1 MRKLSRE
8 PLLDISWYGHSCFRL
23 GGRGLVTVVTD
34 PCVPVQRSGRG
45 LKADVVCLSQGD
57 AESPPARDGRDAPLR
72 FGRPGEYEVGGMF
85 LRGIALHAQQNGA
98 MRRNVAWLFHF
109 GELNLLHP
117 GALGQIPEQDWFETL
132 GEVHVLL
139 LPLGG
144 GGLDAETAAGLVA
157 RLEPRCVLP
166 VCQADPA
173 DDAPQPLEGFL
184 TAMGVSRP
192 REEDLLRVTIGNL
205 PEQTRVVLLRP
216 RPAPE

>member
-34 PCVPVQRSGRG
+34 PRVPVQRSGRG
-45 LKADVVCLSQGD
+45 LKADVICLSQGD

-72 FGRPGEYEVGGMF
+72 FARPGEYEVGGMF

-144 GGLDAETAAGLVA
+144 GGW
-157 RLEPRCVLP
+157 
-166 VCQADPA
+166 
-173 DDAPQPLEGFL
+173 
-184 TAMGVSRP
+184 
-192 REEDLLRVTIGNL
+192 
-205 PEQTRVVLLRP
+205 TRRP
-216 RPAPE
+216 RPGSSPAWNHAVSCPCARLTRPTTRHSRSKVFWRRWASAGRARRTCCV